1 VNIPEQFAQNLGKIR
16 SERGI
21 TQAQLALDAGLDVSF
36 MNEIERAKRNVSIET
51 AAKLAKALD
60 VEITDLLKD
69 VRLG

>member
-1 VNIPEQFAQNLGKIR
+1 VNIPEQFAQNLRKIR